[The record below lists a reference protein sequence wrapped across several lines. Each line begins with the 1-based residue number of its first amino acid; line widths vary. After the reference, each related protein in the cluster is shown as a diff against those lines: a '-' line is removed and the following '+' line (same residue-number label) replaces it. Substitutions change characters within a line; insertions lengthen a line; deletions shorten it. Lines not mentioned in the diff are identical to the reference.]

1 MDIVWRILFCCVLSF
16 LMLPWSVAGEGVA
29 RTTATACPNI
39 ADHQRLL
46 EEILTG
52 NYAYEL
58 PDQCVTLPPGTAIR
72 GPLERTRARFGDGEA
87 HFVRIE
93 TPDGRQLWTLDS
105 WVKFDRDRVDR
116 PTILSSEAAA
126 QIRRTYDVLT
136 EIESAGRAM
145 EDLRDTGDRDKLIAC
160 GQQMRGHQD
169 DLKQL
174 QQQLDQIQT
183 PYGPHLRATAIEL
196 DSCVSCREDALQH
209 CDGAAQV
216 LDRVAIT
223 LGPAPGSNEAPML
236 VWFAGVTSPKLIE
249 NTKARPRYPK
259 LARKASVAGKVILEA
274 VIQTDGA
281 VGELRV
287 LREPRANLGF
297 GDAAIEAVRQWRY
310 QPAKQNGKPVAV
322 YFTIV
327 LEFVLKD

>member
-1 MDIVWRILFCCVLSF
+1 MDIVWRSLFCSVLSF
-16 LMLPWSVAGEGVA
+16 LMLPSAVAGEGA
-29 RTTATACPNI
+29 AWTDAGACPSI
-39 ADHQRLL
+39 ADHQRFL

-58 PDQCVTLPPGTAIR
+58 PVQCVTLPPGTRVR
-72 GPLERTRARFGDGEA
+72 GPLERTTARYGDGKA
-87 HFVRIE
+87 HFVLIE

-116 PTILSSEAAA
+116 PTILNLEAAA
-126 QIRRTYDVLT
+126 QIRRTYDVLR

-145 EDLRDTGDRDKLIAC
+145 EDLRDTGDRDRLVTC

-174 QQQLDQIQT
+174 HQQLDQIKT
-183 PYGPHLRATAIEL
+183 PYGPYLRTTAIEL
-196 DSCVSCREDALQH
+196 DSCVSCRDDALQH

-216 LDRVAIT
+216 LDRVAIA
-223 LGPAPGSNEAPML
+223 LGPAPGSNERPIT
-236 VWFAGVTSPKLIE
+236 VGFAGVTHPQLIE
-249 NTKARPRYPK
+249 STKARPRYPK
-259 LARKASVAGKVILEA
+259 LARKAGVAGNVILEA

-287 LREPRANLGF
+287 LREPGANLGF
-297 GDAAIEAVRQWRY
+297 DDAAIEAVRQWRY

-327 LEFVLKD
+327 LEFILKD